1 MPAGSE
7 TRGCPRDFRARL
19 LSGDLRF
26 FLGVLFITWQ
36 SMWRHPGSMTN
47 AAVPSRKLTPRPG
60 QIPCVRVLAAD
71 LDGTLLG
78 GDATDRWRLHVA
90 LAGHPGVT
98 VVFATGRGLP
108 AVREALR
115 DPLLPRPR
123 WIIADI
129 GATVLDGA
137 DLSPVEPLQTELRA
151 DWPGTERVRAAL
163 CQFPGLKYQDDVA
176 QDGRCSFYLHPDQL
190 TADITDAVA
199 ALGCRWM
206 YSAGRYF
213 DVLPHGASKGS
224 ALLALARQQDWPVNS
239 ILVAG
244 DSLNDLPLFTLGAHG
259 VIVGNAESALASAV
273 PVDDMV
279 HRSTQPGAAGVL
291 EALHNLGWVECR
303 YPLVVGYHR
312 SPVSW
317 TLEHGWQKSTSPNG
331 ILPTLNRLV
340 TRDLKAIW
348 VTGAIVENEEYVA
361 HLSGH
366 DTGIPLSFVPL
377 TPYQWTGYFHRACKE
392 ALWPVLMSQPDRMS
406 FDSDA
411 WTHYR
416 TVNER
421 FAYHIGSK
429 AGPNGT
435 VWLHDYN
442 LWLVPGLLRSARPD
456 LRLGLF
462 HHTPFPPPDVF
473 AALPTASEIHASL
486 SCLDWAGFHTSTFAE
501 RFRRALADTPRPPR
515 IGVHPLGID
524 RKAIEAL
531 ARARAPLI
539 RPVAGPLVL
548 SIERLDY
555 VKAPLEKVEAVARL
569 LTRHRGLRGHLR
581 FRLVCAPPEPG
592 ITAYDVTRQALERRI
607 TEINQVFSVGGWQ
620 PIEYLSRTLSFT
632 EVIDSYLAAD
642 VFWVTSL
649 QDGMNLTAKE
659 FIAAQAAVGG
669 SGVLVL
675 SRHTGAAEELGAAAL
690 LTDPRSPKDLIDKL
704 MLALALSLKERR
716 SRLQCLADLLGHHS
730 PSAWASQIIAAIQD
744 T

>member
-1 MPAGSE
+1 
-7 TRGCPRDFRARL
+7 
-19 LSGDLRF
+19 
-26 FLGVLFITWQ
+26 
-36 SMWRHPGSMTN
+36 
-47 AAVPSRKLTPRPG
+47 
-60 QIPCVRVLAAD
+60 VRVLAAD

-78 GDATDRWRLHVA
+78 GDATDRWRLHAA
-90 LAGHPGVT
+90 LARHPGVM

-129 GATVLDGA
+129 GATVLDGT

-151 DWPGTERVRAAL
+151 GWPGTGQVRAAL
-163 CQFPGLKYQDDVA
+163 RSFPALKYQGDVV

-199 ALGCRWM
+199 ALGCRWI

-213 DVLPHGASKGS
+213 DVLPPGASKGS
-224 ALLALARQQDWPVNS
+224 ALLALARQQGWPVDS

-244 DSLNDLPLFTLGAHG
+244 DSLNDLSLFTLGAHG

-273 PVDDMV
+273 PADDMV
-279 HRSTQPGAAGVL
+279 HRPNQAGAAAVL
-291 EALHNLGWVECR
+291 QGLCNLGWVESP
-303 YPLVVGYHR
+303 YPLVIGYHR
-312 SPVSW
+312 PPVSW
-317 TLEHGWQKSTSPNG
+317 TPERGWQKPSSPNG
-331 ILPTLNRLV
+331 ILPTLNRLF
-340 TRDLKAIW
+340 TGNLKAIW
-348 VTGAIVENEEYVA
+348 VTGAIVENEEHVA
-361 HLSGH
+361 HFSGH
-366 DTGIPLSFVPL
+366 GTGIPLSFVLLSPCE
-377 TPYQWTGYFHRACKE
+377 WTGYFHRACKE
-392 ALWPVLMSQPDRMS
+392 AMWPVLMSQPERMR

-421 FAYHIGSK
+421 FAHHIGSK
-429 AGPNGT
+429 ASRNGT

-456 LRLGLF
+456 LRVGLF
-462 HHTPFPPPDVF
+462 HHTPFPPPEVF

-501 RFRRALADTPRPPR
+501 RFRRVLTDTPRPPR

-531 ARARAPLI
+531 ARTRAPLI
-539 RPVAGPLVL
+539 RREAGPLVL
-548 SIERLDY
+548 SVERLDY
-555 VKAPLEKVEAVARL
+555 VKAPLEKVEAVATL
-569 LTRHRGLRGHLR
+569 LTRRCELRGNLQ

-592 ITAYDVTRQALERRI
+592 ITAYDATKQALERRI
-607 TEINQVFSVGGWQ
+607 TEINQAWSAGGWQ
-620 PIEYLSRTLSFT
+620 PIEYVSRALSFT

-642 VFWVTSL
+642 VLWVASL

-659 FIAAQAAVGG
+659 FVAAQAAAGG

-675 SRHTGAAEELGAAAL
+675 SHHTGAAEELGAAAL
-690 LTDPRSPKDLIDKL
+690 LTDPHSPEDLIDKL
-704 MLALALSLKERR
+704 MLALTLSPEERR
-716 SRLQCLADLLGHHS
+716 AHLQCLADLLGHHP
-730 PSAWASQIIAAIQD
+730 PSAWASQIIAAIQNS
-744 T
+744 